1 MAYLTWKSENCAS
14 RSGEIAD
21 ILLSHRI
28 GVFRHIAAVVFAG
41 AAIFCGLIGFSI
53 KTMEKPCP
61 LDTINPNT
69 DPAAS
74 LVRLPR
80 IGPALAA
87 AIVDYRREHGAFVRV
102 EDLDAVPRI
111 GPATVDKM
119 RDWITLDN
127 VQSAAE

>member
-1 MAYLTWKSENCAS
+1 MVYRPWKNENYTS
-14 RSGEIAD
+14 SSGDIAA
-21 ILLSHRI
+21 ILLSHRM
-28 GVFRHIAAVVFAG
+28 GVFRHITVVVFA
-41 AAIFCGLIGFSI
+41 ATLLFCGLIGFSI
-53 KTMEKPCP
+53 TTIESPVP
-61 LDTINPNT
+61 RDTINPNT

-87 AIVDYRREHGAFVRV
+87 AIVDYRREHGAFRRV

-127 VQSAAE
+127 MQSASE